1 MPPREVAEREA
12 LIGERH
18 ALEPRLG
25 LEREAEFEAPDEEV
39 GLLRGLGL
47 MTCGEGW
54 AGEGWAG

>member
-47 MTCGEGW
+47 NVKDGV
-54 AGEGWAG
+54 